1 MFSDKEKDI
10 LRQINLPVDEISKKV
25 FLSPST
31 VKGYIQI
38 ILDKLQVS
46 TRTNAVIAALKGKYI
61 NVDDFEIDYT
71 KEKECEL

>member
-10 LRQINLPVDEISKKV
+10 LRQINLPVDEISKNV

-46 TRTNAVIAALKGKYI
+46 TRTNAVLAALKGQYI
-61 NVDDFEIDYT
+61 SLEDIEIDYT
-71 KEKECEL
+71 KEKE